1 MDIENTIQRVAKL
14 VEYGSS
20 KEEIRECIISSGH
33 SEEQAFLIYIAGKL
47 LLNSREDDEPITERQ
62 SVRALPNVE
71 E

>member
-1 MDIENTIQRVAKL
+1 MDIENIIQRVTKL
-14 VEYGSS
+14 VEYNSS
-20 KEEIRECIISSGH
+20 KEEIREYIISSGY

>member
-1 MDIENTIQRVAKL
+1 MDIENTIQRVTKL
-14 VEYGSS
+14 VEYNSS
-20 KEEIRECIISSGH
+20 KEEIREYIISSGY